1 MNVAGER
8 APFTNT
14 NARGNFFGLNLHSDR
29 ALLHRA
35 VYEGMA
41 FANKHCL
48 DAYTYPVSD
57 IRLSGGGSKSPVW
70 CQIFADICNAQISMP
85 GGTEFGAK
93 GVAWNAAL
101 AAGFFKDW
109 KEASETFCQ
118 VERVYEPIPE
128 NVKIY
133 ADLYEVYK
141 MIPEALAK
149 PWEART
155 EFLKKNNFQG

>member
-1 MNVAGER
+1 M
-8 APFTNT
+8 
-14 NARGNFFGLNLHSDR
+14 L
-29 ALLHRA
+29 RA

-41 FANKHCL
+41 FSNKHCL

-70 CQIFADICNAQISMP
+70 CQIFADICNAPISLP
-85 GGTEFGAK
+85 SGTEFGAK

-101 AAGFFKDW
+101 AAGFFKTW
-109 KEASETFCQ
+109 KEASDTFCK
-118 VERVYEPIPE
+118 VTRVYEPKPE

-141 MIPEALAK
+141 DIPFALFPAWDK
-149 PWEART
+149 RKA
-155 EFLKKNNFQG
+155 FLGKHGFEG